1 MEHLRELIT
10 QLQLSGIMLKQGELM
25 CRHTSFQIGGPA
37 AVMTFPESQ
46 EQVAEIF
53 RLSEKFGVR
62 PAVLGAGTN
71 MLAPDEGLDTL
82 LLETRT
88 GLTRIREVEDGLL
101 EADCGVTM
109 ARLATLAMERGLS
122 GLEFAHGIPG
132 SLGGAV
138 TMDAGA
144 DEGDMSM
151 VVREVRCL
159 TEEGERETVSGR
171 DLDFSY
177 RHSAFSDERRF
188 ILGATLELK
197 SGDSAAIKALMDD
210 LWNRRRH
217 KQPLD
222 VPSAGSTFKRPKGY
236 FAAALIDECKLKGV
250 KMGGAQV
257 STKHAG
263 FLINAGGATCDDVLR
278 LAEFVRETVRR
289 ETGVELELEVRTL
302 GV

>member
-1 MEHLRELIT
+1 MDRYLSLIQELRKVCPGLELREN
-10 QLQLSGIMLKQGELM
+10 ELM
-25 CRHTSFQIGGPA
+25 SRHTTFRIGGPA
-37 AVMTFPESQ
+37 RLMALPVTEEEAEAAVRCARGLG
-46 EQVAEIF
+46 VAPFYMGNGSDLLVADRGYDGFILKAVSGLNSLRAEGNTIAAGSGVL
-53 RLSEKFGVR
+53 LS
-62 PAVLGAGTN
+62 
-71 MLAPDEGLDTL
+71 
-82 LLETRT
+82 
-88 GLTRIREVEDGLL
+88 
-101 EADCGVTM
+101 
-109 ARLATLAMERGLS
+109 RLASFAMEQGLS

-144 DEGDMSM
+144 YEGDMSM

-222 VPSAGSTFKRPKGY
+222 VPLS
-236 FAAALIDECKLKGV
+236 LI
-250 KMGGAQV
+250 
-257 STKHAG
+257 H
-263 FLINAGGATCDDVLR
+263 I
-278 LAEFVRETVRR
+278 
-289 ETGVELELEVRTL
+289 
-302 GV
+302 